1 MCHTSEAPESRTEAA
16 HMRERDSPKT
26 EPFQLQQKLRAKSEG
41 GKCIPGPPERP
52 ESLGGNQ
59 ATHVT

>member
-1 MCHTSEAPESRTEAA
+1 MG
-16 HMRERDSPKT
+16 ERDNPKT

-59 ATHVT
+59 GTHVT